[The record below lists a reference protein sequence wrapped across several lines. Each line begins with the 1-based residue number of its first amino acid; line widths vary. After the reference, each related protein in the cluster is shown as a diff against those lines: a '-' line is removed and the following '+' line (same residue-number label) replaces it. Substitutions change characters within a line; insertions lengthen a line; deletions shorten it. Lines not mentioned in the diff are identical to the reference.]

1 MKLNQICL
9 AAVLAVATSS
19 SFADAGGGALDLS
32 TGSTAFSRTPI
43 GAFTDTWTFSLAGSS
58 FLTSSTISS
67 SAVGAQDLMFTSAV
81 LTTGADPST
90 PLATFTGPTFVGAN
104 EFMNLSNFLLP
115 VGSYDLIVMGI
126 NSARPAA
133 YSGTITI
140 AAAPIPEPE
149 TYALMIAGLATMG
162 FVARRRK
169 NG

>member
-1 MKLNQICL
+1 MKLNKIFL
-9 AAVLAVATSS
+9 AAALAVAASS
-19 SFADAGGGALDLS
+19 SFADTGGGPLNLS

-43 GAFTDTWTFSLAGSS
+43 GAFTDTWTFSLAGAS

-67 SAVGAQDLMFTSAV
+67 SAVGAQDLTFTSAV
-81 LTTGADPST
+81 LTTGADPGT
-90 PLATFTGPTFVGAN
+90 PLATFTGPTTVGAN

-115 VGSYDLIVMGI
+115 VGSYDLIVKGT
-126 NSARPAA
+126 NSTQPAA

-149 TYALMIAGLATMG
+149 TYALMIAGLAAMG

>member
-1 MKLNQICL
+1 MKFSKTIL
-9 AAVLAVATSS
+9 AAALAIATSS
-19 SFADAGGGALDLS
+19 SFADTGGGALDLS

-43 GAFTDTWTFSLAGSS
+43 GAFTDTWTFSLVGSS
-58 FLTSSTISS
+58 FLTSSTLSS

-81 LTTGADPST
+81 ITTAADPST
-90 PLATFTGPTFVGAN
+90 AVATFSGPTFIAAN

-115 VGSYDLIVMGI
+115 AGDYDLIVKGV
-126 NSARPAA
+126 NSADAAA

-149 TYALMIAGLATMG
+149 TYALMMAGLGVLG

-169 NG
+169 AA